1 MKTLDCDSTISNVD
15 KVISFINDELDRVN
29 CPQKTKVQIDVAIDE
44 LFSNIANYAYNPDVG
59 DVTVTMETH
68 ENTRSVVITFIDKG
82 KPYDPL
88 KKDDPNV
95 NASLNE
101 REIGGLGIYIVKK
114 SMDDVQYEYKDGK
127 NILTIKKNI

>member
-1 MKTLDCDSTISNVD
+1 MKTFDCDSTISNVD

-44 LFSNIANYAYNPDVG
+44 LFSNIANYAYNPNVG

>member
-88 KKDDPNV
+88 KRDDPNV